1 MNRIADQTAKTFAC
15 KVAGALLVAA
25 TLASGPVAAA
35 DLGDGRS
42 VRPPQDFAPPIPM
55 NDIGPWSG
63 FYLGA
68 TAGYGFGQGRAD
80 GDNGRVPFDQSGA
93 LGTVFAGYNWQMG
106 RAVLGVEA
114 DIGTGNLKSS
124 TSGTFNVLNTELN
137 SMGSFRGRAGLLVTP
152 ALLLYGTAGIGWASY
167 DIGLT
172 GFPSETKTFTGLQVG
187 AGLEYMISRNM
198 TLRTE
203 YIYSDYGREVLSNTA
218 GANGYKPDSHA
229 IRAGV
234 AIKF

>member
-1 MNRIADQTAKTFAC
+1 MTMNRHTSKSASVIAS
-15 KVAGALLVAA
+15 ALLTAA
-25 TLASGPVAAA
+25 LLASSPVMAA
-35 DLGDGRS
+35 DLGDGRP
-42 VRPPQDFAPPIPM
+42 VRPPRDFEPPIRM

-80 GDNGRVPFDQSGA
+80 GDNGRFAFDQSGA
-93 LGTVFAGYNWQMG
+93 LGTVFAGYNWQLG

-124 TSGTFNVLNTELN
+124 TAGTFGVLNTDLN
-137 SMGSFRGRAGLLVTP
+137 AMGSIRGRAGLLVTP

-167 DIGLT
+167 DVGLT
-172 GFPSETKTFTGLQVG
+172 GFPSETKTFSGLQVG
-187 AGLEYMISRNM
+187 AGLEYMISRGL

-203 YIYSDYGREVLSNTA
+203 YIYSDYGREVLSNTG